1 MKIYIKAGNIRK
13 NYLVKLIDKE
23 MKRTLWI
30 SSFVLLIALTYV
42 FLEPVIQDLIKESKR
57 TAYENQLHEVL
68 KQLPTQSRELDT
80 IAKADRPDVAALQNY
95 FQTLDPALGVVP
107 VKRQY
112 SAYEQ
117 AQILQNQSTRNREL
131 MWEGTRADMGGRT
144 RALLFDPNDSQG
156 KKVFAGGVT
165 GGLWVNYDILDLSED
180 WEPIGDF
187 YPNLAISSLTYDP
200 TNSLV
205 LYAGTGEAQ
214 TARIIYRESS
224 GLGMGIFKS
233 EDGGDSWEIMPS
245 TADFAYVTDVKV
257 RDEDGVGVIYA
268 AVVSGSYQGA
278 DHQSEPS
285 DGLYRS
291 TDGGESWEQVLP
303 IIPETDEPYA
313 PAMIEIAS
321 NGRIFIG
328 TTENLQKKGGATV
341 LWSDEGTA
349 GSWTAFEDYNTIIE
363 NENYYN
369 IPARTIIASAPSDPD
384 IVYAQFAAGYLNSEN
399 GFYHYRGRY
408 MAKSTDGGETW
419 STMNK
424 PANDWSTL
432 AWHAFI
438 LKVQPDDPNSLFTG
452 GLDLWKS
459 SNGGQSWNHISDW
472 VLMYYGGGDEYV
484 HADQHQI
491 AFRPNDPTTAIFGC
505 DGGVFL
511 SENAH
516 LSIPTFTERNQNYN
530 TLQFYSGAI
539 NPTAGSQQLLGGLQ
553 DNGSL
558 KYTGNTL
565 DINDMISGGD
575 GAACFWDQNESNLY
589 ITSVYYNRY
598 YFYKNNNQYDYI
610 DGGSGT
616 FVSPADYDYIN
627 NILYTNAVDFLGNY
641 AGRIYRITNVGSQ
654 VSGGFIDLGTFNTIP
669 FSHIAW
675 SQHSTLG
682 NSTIFAGT
690 GSGRLYKV
698 ENANTSPA
706 VTEIG
711 SPDFPLASVSAVAIG
726 GSEDTLM
733 VSFSNYGVS
742 SIWLTF
748 DGGENWL
755 EREGNLPDMPVRWAI
770 LHPENSEQAMLAT
783 ETGIWTTN
791 MLFED
796 EPLWEPSTEGMGN
809 VRVDMLRMRLSDNTV
824 MAASHGRG
832 LFTAVWEKE
841 VYTFESETP
850 YQSDS
855 FVVYPNP
862 VSDFVHLQ
870 TKLEGNYDLQIV
882 DMQGKVVVN
891 KKLVLMSGND
901 MQIDINHLPSGH
913 YVLQLSNANYKLSQ
927 KIIKE

>member
-1 MKIYIKAGNIRK
+1 MKKTFR
-13 NYLVKLIDKE
+13 
-23 MKRTLWI
+23 I
-30 SSFVLLIALTYV
+30 SSFILLIMLSIGLLNPV
-42 FLEPVIQDLIKESKR
+42 FQDYKKESKR
-57 TAYENQLHEVL
+57 TAYEKQLHEVM
-68 KQLPTQSRELDT
+68 KQIPTQSRELDT
-80 IAKADRPDVAALQNY
+80 IAKVDRPDVAALQNY

-112 SAYEQ
+112 AAYEQ
-117 AQILQNQSTRNREL
+117 AQILEAQATRSREL

-144 RALLFDPNDSQG
+144 RALLFDPNDSQR

-165 GGLWVNYDILDLSED
+165 GGLWVNYDILNLSED

-187 YPNLAISSLTYDP
+187 YPNMAISSLTYDP
-200 TNSLV
+200 TDPMV
-205 LYAGTGEAQ
+205 MYAGTGEAQ

-224 GLGMGIFKS
+224 GLGMGVFKS
-233 EDGGDSWEIMPS
+233 EDGGDTWEIIPS

-257 RDEDGVGVIYA
+257 RDEDGLGVLYA
-268 AVVSGSYQGA
+268 AVVSGNYQGA

-303 IIPETDEPYA
+303 LIPETDEPYA

-321 NGRIFIG
+321 NGRIFVG
-328 TTENLQKKGGATV
+328 TTENLQLKGGATI
-341 LWSDEGTA
+341 LWSDEGTS
-349 GSWTAFEDYNTIIE
+349 GSWTAFEDYNTLIDSE
-363 NENYYN
+363 SYYN
-369 IPARTIIASAPSDPD
+369 IPARTIIASAPSNPD
-384 IVYAQFAAGYLNSEN
+384 IVYAQFAAGYMESSN

-408 MAKSTDGGETW
+408 LAKSTDGGLSW

-438 LKVQPDDPNSLFTG
+438 LKVQPDDPDAIFTG

-472 VLMYYGGGDEYV
+472 MLMYYGGGDEYV

-491 AFRPNDPTTAIFGC
+491 AFRPDDPTTAIFGC

-516 LSIPTFTERNQNYN
+516 LSIPTFTERNQNFN

-539 NPTAGSQQLLGGLQ
+539 NPTAGSIQMLGGLQ

-565 DINDMISGGD
+565 DINDMLSGGD
-575 GAACFWDQNESNLY
+575 GAACFWDQNEANLY
-589 ITSVYYNRY
+589 MTSVYYNRY
-598 YFYKNNNQYDYI
+598 YFYKNNIQYDYI

-641 AGRIYRITNVGSQ
+641 AGRIYRVTNIGSE
-654 VSGGFIDLGTFNTIP
+654 VSGGFVDLGTLNTIP
-669 FSHIAW
+669 FSHISW

-698 ENANTSPA
+698 ENANTIPTT
-706 VTEIG
+706 TEIG

-726 GSEDTLM
+726 SSEDTLL

-770 LHPENSEQAMLAT
+770 LHPENLEQAMLAT

-791 MLFED
+791 MLFEA
-796 EPLWEPSTEGMGN
+796 EPLWEPATEGMGN
-809 VRVDMLRMRLSDNTV
+809 VRIDMLRMRLSDNTV
-824 MAASHGRG
+824 IAATHGRG
-832 LFTAVWEKE
+832 LFTTAWEKD
-841 VYTFESETP
+841 VYTFEGENQSETA
-850 YQSDS
+850 SLK
-855 FVVYPNP
+855 VYPNP
-862 VSDFVHLQ
+862 VTDFIGLKTH
-870 TKLEGNYDLQIV
+870 LEGDFDLQIL
-882 DMQGKVVVN
+882 DMQGKIVLSE
-891 KKLVLMSGND
+891 KLFLQAENSLQLD
-901 MQIDINHLPSGH
+901 LKHLPSGQ
-913 YVLQLSNANYKLSQ
+913 YVLRLNNGSQQLTQ

>member
-1 MKIYIKAGNIRK
+1 MKKAFR
-13 NYLVKLIDKE
+13 
-23 MKRTLWI
+23 I
-30 SSFVLLIALTYV
+30 SSFILLIMLSIGLLNSV
-42 FLEPVIQDLIKESKR
+42 FQDYKKESKR
-57 TAYENQLHEVL
+57 AAYEEHLHEVM
-68 KQLPTQSRELDT
+68 KQIPTQSRELDT
-80 IAKADRPDVAALQNY
+80 IAKVDRPDVAALQNY
-95 FQTLDPALGVVP
+95 FQTLDPALGVVH

-112 SAYEQ
+112 AAYEQ
-117 AQILQNQSTRNREL
+117 AQILEAQTTRSREL

-156 KKVFAGGVT
+156 KKVFACGVT
-165 GGLWVNYDILDLSED
+165 GGLWVNNDILDLSED

-187 YPNLAISSLTYDP
+187 YPNLAISSLAYDP
-200 TNSLV
+200 TDPMV
-205 LYAGTGEAQ
+205 MYAGTGEAQ

-224 GLGMGIFKS
+224 GLGMGVFKS
-233 EDGGDSWEIMPS
+233 EDGGDTWEIIPS

-257 RDEDGVGVIYA
+257 RDEDGVGVIYT
-268 AVVSGSYQGA
+268 AVVSGNYQGA

-291 TDGGESWEQVLP
+291 TDGGESWQQVLP
-303 IIPETDEPYA
+303 LIPETDEPYA

-321 NGRIFIG
+321 NGRIFVG
-328 TTENLQKKGGATV
+328 TTENLQLKGGATI
-341 LWSDEGTA
+341 LWSDEGTS
-349 GSWTAFEDYNTIIE
+349 GSWTAFEDYNTLIDSE
-363 NENYYN
+363 SYYN
-369 IPARTIIASAPSDPD
+369 IPARTIVASAPSNPD
-384 IVYAQFAAGYLNSEN
+384 IVYAQFAAGYIESSN

-438 LKVQPDDPNSLFTG
+438 LKVQPDDPNALFSG

-472 VLMYYGGGDEYV
+472 ILMYYGGGDEYV

-491 AFRPNDPTTAIFGC
+491 AFRPDDPATAIFGC

-516 LSIPTFTERNQNYN
+516 LSIPTFTERNQNFN

-539 NPTAGSQQLLGGLQ
+539 NPTAGSVQMLGGLQ

-565 DINDMISGGD
+565 DINDMLSGGD
-575 GAACFWDQNESNLY
+575 GAACFWDQNEANLY
-589 ITSVYYNRY
+589 MTSVYYNRY

-627 NILYTNAVDFLGNY
+627 NILYANAVDFLGNY
-641 AGRIYRITNVGSQ
+641 AGRIYRVTNIGSE
-654 VSGGFIDLGTFNTIP
+654 VSGGFVDLGTFNTIP

-698 ENANTSPA
+698 KNAHAIPTT
-706 VTEIG
+706 TEIG
-711 SPDFPLASVSAVAIG
+711 SLDFPLASVSAVAIG
-726 GSEDTLM
+726 GSEDTLL

-791 MLFED
+791 MLFEA
-796 EPLWEPSTEGMGN
+796 EPLWEPATEGMGN
-809 VRVDMLRMRLSDNTV
+809 VRIDMLRMRLSDNTV
-824 MAASHGRG
+824 IAATHGRG
-832 LFTAVWEKE
+832 LFTTAWEKDI
-841 VYTFESETP
+841 YTFESEN
-850 YQSDS
+850 QSETA
-855 FVVYPNP
+855 FLKVYPNP
-862 VSDFVHLQ
+862 VTDFAGFKTHL
-870 TKLEGNYDLQIV
+870 KCDFDLQIL
-882 DMQGKVVVN
+882 DMQGKMVMS
-891 KKLVLMSGND
+891 KKLFLQTENTLQLD
-901 MQIDINHLPSGH
+901 LKHLPSGQ
-913 YVLQLSNANYKLSQ
+913 YVLRLNNGNQQ
-927 KIIKE
+927 FTQIIIKE